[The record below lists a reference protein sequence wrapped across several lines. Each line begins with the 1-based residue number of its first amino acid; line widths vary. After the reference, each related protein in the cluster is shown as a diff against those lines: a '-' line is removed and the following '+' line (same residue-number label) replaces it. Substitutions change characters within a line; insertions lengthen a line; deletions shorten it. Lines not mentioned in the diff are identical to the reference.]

1 MSVTVSAI
9 LSLVFWGNLI
19 ILIIYIISR
28 IPSVFNRMNCQFMI
42 WLLCLTFIRFLFPFE
57 TKYSIS
63 LPISNIVGILLRFIR
78 LHTFTVMNYTFYVYQ
93 LLLAIWF
100 SISLILLCKLVVKY
114 ILFQIHI
121 KKLIH
126 EPQTILLERPQ
137 ELSFPKPLTIYKS
150 DYITSPMITGIWKPT
165 IMLPSL
171 SFSQQELS
179 LILNHELQH
188 YKYSDLL
195 LKICIETFCILYWWN
210 PAMRLIK
217 KQILLLLEMRA
228 DTEAC
233 EKLTD
238 TEKINYLDC
247 LKRIYVHQSKEE
259 QKNTIFES
267 SFARVRKKASILKRA
282 EYLLHE
288 KDTRFPFGMAI
299 IFSLLLLCSLILVI
313 ESVPS
318 SAPSGNSF
326 ELAEDA
332 YIIKNPDNTY
342 ALYFGEDFMGYIE
355 DPYPDD
361 PYEDNLGDLPIYEN
375 SREGRVIRSNEK
387 EIPIYVVSTP
397 VLFILVLCACISPE
411 LRRHRSARK

>member
-1 MSVTVSAI
+1 MSITVSSI
-9 LSLVFWGNLI
+9 LSLVFFGNLI

-42 WLLCLTFIRFLFPFE
+42 WLLCLTFIRFLFPCE

-78 LHTFTVMNYTFYVYQ
+78 LHTFTIMNYTFYVYQ

-100 SISLILLCKLVVKY
+100 SISFILLCKLVAKY

-121 KKLIH
+121 KKLIR
-126 EPQTILLERPQ
+126 EPQTILLEKPQ

-150 DYITSPMITGIWKPT
+150 DYVTSPMITGIRKPT
-165 IMLPSL
+165 IILPSL

-179 LILNHELQH
+179 LILDHELQH

-195 LKICIETFCILYWWN
+195 LKICIEIFCILYWWN
-210 PAMRLIK
+210 PAMRLLK

-228 DTEAC
+228 DTETC

-238 TEKINYLDC
+238 TEKINYLEC
-247 LKRIYVHQSKEE
+247 LKKICAHQSKEE

-267 SFARVRKKASILKRA
+267 RFARAEKKASILKRA

-288 KDTRFPFGMAI
+288 KDTRFPVGTAV
-299 IFSLLLLCSLILVI
+299 IFSLLLLCSLVLVI
-313 ESVPS
+313 EPVPS
-318 SAPSGNSF
+318 GTFGLP
-326 ELAEDA
+326 EDS
-332 YIIKNPDNTY
+332 YIVKTPENTY
-342 ALYFGEDFMGYIE
+342 KIYFGDEFISYIE

-361 PYEDNLGDLPIYEN
+361 PYDNSVGQLPIYEN
-375 SREGRVIRSNEK
+375 SREGKVIRKNEK
-387 EIPIYVVSTP
+387 EIPIYVFTTP
-397 VLFILVLCACISPE
+397 MLFILLLCACISPE
-411 LRRHRSARK
+411 LRKHRKQN